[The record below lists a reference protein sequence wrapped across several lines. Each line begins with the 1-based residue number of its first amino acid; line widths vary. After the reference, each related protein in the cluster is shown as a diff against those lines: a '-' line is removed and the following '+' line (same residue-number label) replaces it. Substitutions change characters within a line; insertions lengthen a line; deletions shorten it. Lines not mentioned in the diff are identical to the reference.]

1 MFLLHLSNV
10 QICHMKS
17 IVFMHPFF
25 DFLVCGLCLCTC
37 SINLIKINF
46 YLNMII
52 RPLLGQKNSLD
63 VRRYD
68 SKYVKATFLPLPVSG
83 NISTGIFLYMGTYLF
98 KQAKECFNQIYTF
111 SFFLFF
117 PQALFHI

>member
-46 YLNMII
+46 YLDMII
-52 RPLLGQKNSLD
+52 RPLLGQKNDSLD
-63 VRRYD
+63 VRFLGYFQ
-68 SKYVKATFLPLPVSG
+68 STFQISIYPFIYATLR
-83 NISTGIFLYMGTYLF
+83 T
-98 KQAKECFNQIYTF
+98 K
-111 SFFLFF
+111 
-117 PQALFHI
+117 